1 LVIDCGLGKLRR
13 NEKASLANIGFKGQ
27 NRKHHGT
34 TSFIT
39 GVRSSEKYLRRPSR
53 NHDLSIIL
61 KECAIFFSAIFVSV
75 RTYHDPYYQK

>member
-1 LVIDCGLGKLRR
+1 MVIDCGLRKLRR
-13 NEKASLANIGFKGQ
+13 YERASLANIGFKGQ

-61 KECAIFFSAIFVSV
+61 KECAIFFSVIFVSV
-75 RTYHDPYYQK
+75 MTYRDPYYQK

>member
-1 LVIDCGLGKLRR
+1 MVIDCGLGKLRR

>member
-1 LVIDCGLGKLRR
+1 MVIDCGLGKLRR
-13 NEKASLANIGFKGQ
+13 NERASLANIGFKGQ

-39 GVRSSEKYLRRPSR
+39 GVKSSEKYLRRPSR

-61 KECAIFFSAIFVSV
+61 KECVFFF
-75 RTYHDPYYQK
+75 

>member
-1 LVIDCGLGKLRR
+1 MVIDCGLRKLRR
-13 NEKASLANIGFKGQ
+13 NERASLANIGFKGQ

-75 RTYHDPYYQK
+75 RTYRDPYYQK

>member
-1 LVIDCGLGKLRR
+1 MVIDCGLGKLGR
-13 NEKASLANIGFKGQ
+13 NERASLANIGLKGQ
-27 NRKHHGT
+27 DQKHHGT

-39 GVRSSEKYLRRPSR
+39 GVKSSEKYLRRPSR

-75 RTYHDPYYQK
+75 TAYRDPYYQK